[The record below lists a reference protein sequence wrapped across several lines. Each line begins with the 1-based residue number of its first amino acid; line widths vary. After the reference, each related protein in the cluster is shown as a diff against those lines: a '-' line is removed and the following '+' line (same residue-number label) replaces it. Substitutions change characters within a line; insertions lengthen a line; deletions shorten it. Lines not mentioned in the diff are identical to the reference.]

1 MKHLIFGSNSP
12 SPKRGIFKQVFFL
25 LFMATAAV
33 ITPCGAQTE
42 TDYELEVAGV
52 KVTSKN
58 CSDLSVIEGVS
69 GRVGYDPY
77 ENYLFL
83 YDAKIESKNGVP
95 VVLAKK
101 DVEIFVVGNCTLSA
115 ENAPCIVYEK
125 GGSLYS
131 TPSEGTLKCYAP
143 EDYAAVLFAEKL
155 NINGTELEATG
166 KYGVAGSGDSAALGI
181 VRGGLKAYGKQ
192 SATYN
197 IASFEKE
204 GVKFMSPEGF
214 YFDAELRGMA
224 KDGKLVS
231 DTLLISPAKRYKS

>member
-1 MKHLIFGSNSP
+1 MKHFIFGSNSP
-12 SPKRGIFKQVFFL
+12 SPKRRIFKQVFFL

-95 VVLAKK
+95 VSWQRRMWKFLWLETA
-101 DVEIFVVGNCTLSA
+101 
-115 ENAPCIVYEK
+115 
-125 GGSLYS
+125 
-131 TPSEGTLKCYAP
+131 
-143 EDYAAVLFAEKL
+143 LFRQKM
-155 NINGTELEATG
+155 
-166 KYGVAGSGDSAALGI
+166 
-181 VRGGLKAYGKQ
+181 R
-192 SATYN
+192 
-197 IASFEKE
+197 
-204 GVKFMSPEGF
+204 
-214 YFDAELRGMA
+214 
-224 KDGKLVS
+224 LV
-231 DTLLISPAKRYKS
+231 

>member
-1 MKHLIFGSNSP
+1 MLPNDMPWAKKGYVQAEEQLEVKAAEGRESIA
-12 SPKRGIFKQVFFL
+12 KAAACL
-25 LFMATAAV
+25 LYTS

-115 ENAPCIVYEK
+115 ENAPCIVYDCL
-125 GGSLYS
+125 LYTS
-131 TPSEGTLKCYAP
+131 RC
-143 EDYAAVLFAEKL
+143 V
-155 NINGTELEATG
+155 
-166 KYGVAGSGDSAALGI
+166 
-181 VRGGLKAYGKQ
+181 
-192 SATYN
+192 
-197 IASFEKE
+197 
-204 GVKFMSPEGF
+204 
-214 YFDAELRGMA
+214 
-224 KDGKLVS
+224 
-231 DTLLISPAKRYKS
+231 

>member
-115 ENAPCIVYEK
+115 EKCA
-125 GGSLYS
+125 LYS
-131 TPSEGTLKCYAP
+131 
-143 EDYAAVLFAEKL
+143 
-155 NINGTELEATG
+155 I
-166 KYGVAGSGDSAALGI
+166 
-181 VRGGLKAYGKQ
+181 
-192 SATYN
+192 
-197 IASFEKE
+197 
-204 GVKFMSPEGF
+204 
-214 YFDAELRGMA
+214 
-224 KDGKLVS
+224 
-231 DTLLISPAKRYKS
+231 

>member
-1 MKHLIFGSNSP
+1 MKHFIFGSNNP

-101 DVEIFVVGNCTLSA
+101 DVEIF
-115 ENAPCIVYEK
+115 
-125 GGSLYS
+125 
-131 TPSEGTLKCYAP
+131 
-143 EDYAAVLFAEKL
+143 
-155 NINGTELEATG
+155 NIR
-166 KYGVAGSGDSAALGI
+166 KYVFFI
-181 VRGGLKAYGKQ
+181 
-192 SATYN
+192 
-197 IASFEKE
+197 
-204 GVKFMSPEGF
+204 
-214 YFDAELRGMA
+214 
-224 KDGKLVS
+224 S
-231 DTLLISPAKRYKS
+231 D

>member
-1 MKHLIFGSNSP
+1 MKHFIFGSNNP

-25 LFMATAAV
+25 LFMATTAV

-58 CSDLSVIEGVS
+58 YSDLSVIEGVS

-101 DVEIFVVGNCTLSA
+101 DVEIFVVGNCTLST

-143 EDYAAVLFAEKL
+143 K
-155 NINGTELEATG
+155 IM
-166 KYGVAGSGDSAALGI
+166 
-181 VRGGLKAYGKQ
+181 RQ
-192 SATYN
+192 SSLPKNST
-197 IASFEKE
+197 
-204 GVKFMSPEGF
+204 
-214 YFDAELRGMA
+214 
-224 KDGKLVS
+224 
-231 DTLLISPAKRYKS
+231 

>member
-33 ITPCGAQTE
+33 ITPCDAQTE

-101 DVEIFVVGNCTLSA
+101 DVEIFVELILQYHFPNLQHQ
-115 ENAPCIVYEK
+115 
-125 GGSLYS
+125 
-131 TPSEGTLKCYAP
+131 
-143 EDYAAVLFAEKL
+143 LFQLQKL
-155 NINGTELEATG
+155 LDMLN
-166 KYGVAGSGDSAALGI
+166 
-181 VRGGLKAYGKQ
+181 KQ
-192 SATYN
+192 
-197 IASFEKE
+197 F
-204 GVKFMSPEGF
+204 F
-214 YFDAELRGMA
+214 
-224 KDGKLVS
+224 
-231 DTLLISPAKRYKS
+231 